1 MLQQF
6 FSSFIQA
13 IENLRNNF
21 LHTLLSILGIV
32 IGVAALVSILS
43 LIDGMEQYARDQIS
57 STTSLK
63 NITIRTITHKTIN
76 NLQVRKD
83 SFATITYSDIDDLQ
97 EKISGQGKVYLISQK
112 NDELKLAAE
121 GTSLGALIIGIGP
134 QITSNETFIF
144 GRDFEK
150 QDMES
155 NREVAIINEQLA
167 SLISP
172 KTSYDQ
178 LLSTAVLYNHHTFK
192 IIGVLK
198 KTAIPSPTFIIPITS
213 IDPNQFKLIPPTCN
227 IEANSVEE
235 VAALKVKAQTWLND
249 RFKES
254 KNDFDCITNEF
265 RVEQVRKGFLLFRI
279 VMGFIVGISV
289 VVGGIGIMNVL
300 LISITER
307 TMEIGIRK
315 AIGAKR
321 KDIMRLFISESLT
334 LSVLGSILGIGLGVL
349 VTVIAIPIIKS
360 FTKAPFQ
367 AAFTF
372 NTLLIIAIISILIG
386 IIFGTYPARK
396 AANLDP
402 VVAIQRN

>member
-1 MLQQF
+1 MMQQF

-13 IENLRNNF
+13 IENLRNHF
-21 LHTLLSILGIV
+21 FHTLLSILGIV

-43 LIDGMEQYARDQIS
+43 LIDGMEQYAKEQIS

-83 SFATITYSDIDDLQ
+83 SFATIAYEDIVDLQ
-97 EKISGQGKVYLISQK
+97 QKISGHGKVYLVSQK
-112 NDELKLAAE
+112 NDELKLGLE
-121 GTSLGALIIGIGP
+121 GPSLGALIIGIGP
-134 QITSNETFIF
+134 QIPSTERFIM

-167 SLISP
+167 ELIAP
-172 KTSYDQ
+172 KRSHNHLLGTS
-178 LLSTAVLYNHHTFK
+178 VLYNHHTFK
-192 IIGVLK
+192 IIGILK
-198 KTAIPSPTFIIPITS
+198 KTAIPAPCFSIPITI
-213 IDPNQFKLIPPTCN
+213 IDPNQFKLTPPTCN
-227 IEANSVEE
+227 IEAGNVEE
-235 VAALKVKAQTWLND
+235 VAALKMRAQTWLTD

-254 KNDFDCITNEF
+254 KTDFECITNEF
-265 RVEQVRKGFLLFRI
+265 RLEQVRKGFLLFRI
-279 VMGFIVGISV
+279 VMGLIVGISV

-321 KDIMRLFISESLT
+321 SDIMKLFISESLT

-360 FTKAPFQ
+360 FTKVPFQ

-372 NTLLIIAIISILIG
+372 NSLLIIAIISILIG

-402 VVAIQRN
+402 VVAIQRI

>member
-1 MLQQF
+1 MMQQF

-43 LIDGMEQYARDQIS
+43 LIDGMEKYARDQIS

-83 SFATITYSDIDDLQ
+83 SFATIPYEDIDDLQ
-97 EKISGQGKVYLISQK
+97 QKISGQGKVYLISQK
-112 NDELKLAAE
+112 NDELKLSME
-121 GTSLGALIIGIGP
+121 GTSFGALIIGIGP
-134 QITSNETFIF
+134 QIPSNETLIL

-155 NREVAIINEQLA
+155 KREVAIINEQLA
-167 SLISP
+167 ALISP
-172 KTSYDQ
+172 KMSFEH
-178 LLSTAVLYNHHTFK
+178 LLGTTVLYNHHTFK

-198 KTAIPSPTFIIPITS
+198 KTAIPSPTFIIPIT
-213 IDPNQFKLIPPTCN
+213 ITDPNQFKLSPPICN
-227 IEANSVEE
+227 IEANKVEE
-235 VAALKVKAQTWLND
+235 VAALKVKAQAWLND

-254 KNDFDCITNEF
+254 KTDFECITNEF

-279 VMGFIVGISV
+279 VMGLIVGISV

-321 KDIMRLFISESLT
+321 KDIMKLFISESLT

-349 VTVIAIPIIKS
+349 ITVIAIPIIKS

-367 AAFTF
+367 AAFTL
-372 NTLLIIAIISILIG
+372 NTIVIIAIISILIG
-386 IIFGTYPARK
+386 IVFGTYPARK